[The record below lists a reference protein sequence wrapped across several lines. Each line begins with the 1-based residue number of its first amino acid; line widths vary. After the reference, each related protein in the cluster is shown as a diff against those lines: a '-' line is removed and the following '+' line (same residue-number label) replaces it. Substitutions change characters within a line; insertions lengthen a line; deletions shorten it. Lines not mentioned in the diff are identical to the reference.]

1 MQLINEDLY
10 NSLLEQNPTRLV
22 LVYNQEI
29 KEHLYVLLDKEESE
43 KIDPQVIREFVKNQY
58 ISKFKNIDFQITYY
72 KKTTENIK
80 I

>member
-10 NSLLEQNPTRLV
+10 NSLHEQIPTRLV
-22 LVYNQEI
+22 LVYNKEI
-29 KEHLYVLLDKEESE
+29 KEYLYLLLDEEESK

-58 ISKFKNIDFQITYY
+58 ISKFKIVDFQITYY

-80 I
+80 L